1 MSTVHHGHLP
11 SYCDEYF
18 QSCVRS
24 SYQSIIIQ
32 SIIQSMIQSNHATKP
47 PNQSFIQTIRSS
59 YQSTRRSPTTSLT
72 VAGFG
77 FRTIGRLASQY
88 SSVSTSI
95 THYQSD
101 RGELRLQD
109 NRQTGQSIY
118 PNPPPR
124 SPPRSTM
131 IHHSQSDRGG
141 RRLQDNRQTGQSIHP
156 NPPPRSPPRSTMI
169 HHSQSDRGGRRLQDN
184 RQTGHEITHYYLTAA
199 GFGFRTI
206 GSLFDSTNHPDQPPY
221 LTTSINLGTPF
232 NHFQSDRGGLRLQD
246 NRQAGQSI
254 HFNQIKSTNPFDYHS
269 GQLSIPIIPLHQ
281 PTSSLTVAVFGY
293 TTVGTLVNKSTS
305 INHFQPHRVGPL
317 GLRKNGRLVWSTIH
331 LNKST
336 STNPRQQTTSSL
348 TMAGFA
354 FRTIGR
360 LV

>member
-1 MSTVHHGHLP
+1 MIHH
-11 SYCDEYF
+11 S
-18 QSCVRS
+18 
-24 SYQSIIIQ
+24 
-32 SIIQSMIQSNHATKP
+32 
-47 PNQSFIQTIRSS
+47 
-59 YQSTRRSPTTSLT
+59 
-72 VAGFG
+72 
-77 FRTIGRLASQY
+77 
-88 SSVSTSI
+88 
-95 THYQSD
+95 QSD
-101 RGELRLQD
+101 RGGRRLQD
-109 NRQTGQSIY
+109 NRQTGQSIH
-118 PNPPPR
+118 PNSPPR

-169 HHSQSDRGGRRLQDN
+169 HHSQSDRGGLRLQDN
-184 RQTGHEITHYYLTAA
+184 RQAGQSTTPTKHLTAA

>member
-1 MSTVHHGHLP
+1 MIHH
-11 SYCDEYF
+11 S
-18 QSCVRS
+18 
-24 SYQSIIIQ
+24 
-32 SIIQSMIQSNHATKP
+32 
-47 PNQSFIQTIRSS
+47 
-59 YQSTRRSPTTSLT
+59 
-72 VAGFG
+72 
-77 FRTIGRLASQY
+77 
-88 SSVSTSI
+88 
-95 THYQSD
+95 QSD
-101 RGELRLQD
+101 RGGRRLQD
-109 NRQTGQSIY
+109 NRQTGQSIH

-169 HHSQSDRGGRRLQDN
+169 HHSQSDRGGLRLQDN
-184 RQTGHEITHYYLTAA
+184 RQARQSTTPTKHLTAA

-354 FRTIGR
+354 FRTIAAPITIMVNLLFAFYVPLAFNHHSRQLPCSLSALACVLPVLSSHLLLATIEALYPRPALNDIANRSIDGNYNIDT
-360 LV
+360 